1 MYSGQKGNRYG
12 WPANFPPFFSRWS
25 QRRACTS
32 KCGRYRERTCRS
44 EFIIFPFPH
53 MEWLLLATPTCQS
66 GARRPGHSKK
76 ADTLGLK
83 GTVFRVLDPLY
94 RILIH
99 LHVFPLFICFRF
111 QIWFQFH
118 LEIFAYAKLFAVT
131 LTQRSQK
138 VYGIALVNRSDKNH
152 V

>member
-1 MYSGQKGNRYG
+1 M
-12 WPANFPPFFSRWS
+12 
-25 QRRACTS
+25 
-32 KCGRYRERTCRS
+32 
-44 EFIIFPFPH
+44 
-53 MEWLLLATPTCQS
+53 LATPTCQS
-66 GARRPGHSKK
+66 GARRPGHSKNSKK

-99 LHVFPLFICFRF
+99 LHVFPLFMCFRF

-131 LTQRSQK
+131 LTQRRQIQYCHISTDSISPQNSNNPGFCITDAK
-138 VYGIALVNRSDKNH
+138 LNIVLDDNYYRGIYVYQLHDQTGKIIESGKFQVSK
-152 V
+152 